1 MAEKRE
7 MKSKG
12 ERERYTQ
19 LNEEFQRIARRD
31 KKVCLR
37 EQCKEME
44 ENNRMGKTKDLLNQV
59 RDIEGTF
66 HAKMGTIKDRN
77 GKDLKEEEVAKIHR
91 TTV

>member
-37 EQCKEME
+37 EKCKEME
-44 ENNRMGKTKDLLNQV
+44 
-59 RDIEGTF
+59 
-66 HAKMGTIKDRN
+66 
-77 GKDLKEEEVAKIHR
+77 
-91 TTV
+91 

>member
-44 ENNRMGKTKDLLNQV
+44 ENNRMGKT
-59 RDIEGTF
+59 RDIF
-66 HAKMGTIKDRN
+66 K
-77 GKDLKEEEVAKIHR
+77 KISWDYFTEKQKGLNRSRRH
-91 TTV
+91 